1 MEQTNTLFPVFLKLE
16 SLRLLIVGGGYIGLE
31 KLQTVVKNSP
41 ATNITLVGITISD
54 EIKAIAKEYPNIT
67 LQEKPYH
74 FSDLDNKDLI
84 IAAVND
90 LEIASII
97 AVDSKRKG
105 ILINA
110 ADKPELCDMYLG
122 SIVQKGNLKIAI
134 STNGKSP
141 TIAKRL
147 KEILNEILPNQ
158 IDELLN
164 NMQSYRNILKG
175 DFENKVN
182 TLNEATKTLLLQK
195 FEPRYLI
202 IHTIQ
207 ELFLI

>member
-16 SLRLLIVGGGYIGLE
+16 RLRLLIVGGGYIGLE

-90 LEIASII
+90 VEIASII
-97 AVDSKRKG
+97 AADSKRKG

-110 ADKPELCDMYLG
+110 ADKPELCDLYLG

-147 KEILNEILPNQ
+147 KEMLYDILPNQ
-158 IDELLN
+158 IDDLLN
-164 NMQSYRNILKG
+164 NMQSYRNLLKG

-182 TLNEATKTLLLQK
+182 TLNEATKTLILQK
-195 FEPRYLI
+195 TL
-202 IHTIQ
+202 T
-207 ELFLI
+207 

>member
-16 SLRLLIVGGGYIGLE
+16 RLRLLIVGGGYIGLE